1 MFQPMVELFPE
12 NGWNG
17 ADTTNLII
25 LSQEEITMKAT
36 LENAIQTV
44 HSMSANYH
52 DETLPLMDM
61 EFDSAAKMWV
71 SGRQVEVLPS
81 AQKLFSNRLRVP
93 YSYLT
98 RCPSDLQARNL
109 NFWLMEE
116 KKKRDTLFCRFDG
129 NRLRAIFTDRYE
141 PTDNMEVLSKMMEYG
156 FSPSQEVR
164 YSLGNEMLAVSVPDH
179 SRAFQVLG
187 KDKIVPGIS
196 IANSEVGILALT
208 IDAFFYRL
216 VCSNGLIAKTSVD
229 AKYKHISRRGIENF
243 NIALENV
250 ISQSRHAQNSFH
262 ISTQTPVSNAIASI
276 ETFARQ
282 FQLPQAETEIVKQA
296 YFVEEGATMFHIINA
311 FTRAAQ
317 FPELAIEASHQLERI
332 GGAILGMVKQ

>member
-1 MFQPMVELFPE
+1 
-12 NGWNG
+12 
-17 ADTTNLII
+17 
-25 LSQEEITMKAT
+25 MKGTAT
-36 LENAIQTV
+36 LENVIQTV
-44 HSMSANYH
+44 HAMSADYF
-52 DETLPLMDM
+52 DETIPLTDM
-61 EFDSAAKMWV
+61 EFDSAKNMWIA
-71 SGRQVEVLPS
+71 GKPVEILPS

-98 RCPSDLQARNL
+98 RCPEDLQAQNL
-109 NFWLMEE
+109 NFWLAEE
-116 KKKRDTLFCRFDG
+116 KKKRQTLFCRFDG

-141 PTDNMEVLSKMMEYG
+141 PIDNMEVLSKMMEYG
-156 FSPSQEVR
+156 FSPVQEVR
-164 YSLGNEMLAVSVPDH
+164 YALGNEMLAVSVPDH
-179 SRAFQVLG
+179 SSAFQVLG

-243 NIALENV
+243 NLALENV
-250 ISQSRHAQNSFH
+250 ISQSRHAQNSFQ

-282 FQLPQAETEIVKQA
+282 FQLPQDETEIVKQA
-296 YFVEEGATMFHIINA
+296 YHQEEGATMFHIINA

-317 FPELAIEASHQLERI
+317 FPELAIDISHQMERI
-332 GGAILGMVKQ
+332 GGAILGMVEMTT